1 MALDTCEGQKS
12 GTVKTQ
18 AAKLFEALTDNISGA
33 LTLTTY
39 YSLQAVNIT
48 ISKESS
54 KPTIDLSYF
63 SESTDA
69 TQLQVIDRCAFLMH
83 SKDDV
88 IVESSLLVIGLLSYV
103 HAREN
108 YAHLSRQMNIVLA
121 HYNEDLLASDSKLV
135 RVRYAL
141 LLGYLIDMMYKDEP
155 PQFGGAIIFLLK
167 SVMLQGEDTAIALQ
181 SIDTLSNVI
190 GDGELKNRIVSCGL
204 VD

>member
-1 MALDTCEGQKS
+1 MI
-12 GTVKTQ
+12 
-18 AAKLFEALTDNISGA
+18 N
-33 LTLTTY
+33 
-39 YSLQAVNIT
+39 
-48 ISKESS
+48 
-54 KPTIDLSYF
+54 
-63 SESTDA
+63 
-69 TQLQVIDRCAFLMH
+69 RCAFLSH

-103 HAREN
+103 HAKEN
-108 YAHLSRQMNIVLA
+108 YANLSRQMNVVLA

-155 PQFGGAIIFLLK
+155 PQFRGAIIFLLR

-190 GDGELKNRIVSCGL
+190 GDGELKNRIVQCGL
-204 VD
+204 VDELVQSVCQAVPIMQHPRYFEFVQDFLVTYQEQL